1 MARPI
6 VLMPGPMNRSV
17 PDGLADSFEVIRL
30 WEADDSDAVLA
41 ERAKDVVG
49 VATGGTAIDG
59 DFLDQLPNLQIVA
72 SFGVGYD
79 KIDASAAAE
88 RGVVVTNTPGVLD
101 DEVAD
106 TAMGLLLMTARELS
120 RAERYLRDGHWQER
134 PYPLTKATMS
144 GRKMGILGLG
154 RIGEAIAHRAAA
166 FGISVAYHNRHR
178 KDVPYDYYPTLVELA
193 AASDILMV
201 VIPGGAETEHL
212 VNAEVLAALGPD
224 GILINVARGT
234 VVDEAALVDALKD
247 GTILSAGL
255 DVFEHEPEVHPGL
268 LELDNAV
275 LLPHVGSGSIP
286 TRDAMGRLVVEN
298 LVSWFE
304 RGVPVTPVQESAE
317 LVRKTRG

>member
-1 MARPI
+1 MARPL

-17 PDGLADSFEVIRL
+17 PDGLADGFEVIRL
-30 WEADDSDAVLA
+30 WESDDPDGVLE
-41 ERAKDVVG
+41 ERGKDVV
-49 VATGGTAIDG
+49 AIANGGTAIDG
-59 DFLDQLPNLQIVA
+59 AYLDRLPNVQIVA

-79 KIDASAAAE
+79 KIDATAAAE

-120 RAERYLRDGHWQER
+120 SAERYLRDGRWTER
-134 PYPLTKATMS
+134 PYPLTPATLS

-154 RIGEAIAHRAAA
+154 RIGEAIAHRAQA

-178 KDVPYDYYPTLVELA
+178 KDVAYDYYPTLVELA
-193 AASDILMV
+193 AASDILMI
-201 VIPGGAETEHL
+201 VIPGGAETKHL
-212 VNAEVLAALGPD
+212 VNAEVLAALGAD

-234 VVDEAALVDALKD
+234 VVDEAALVDALKSR
-247 GTILSAGL
+247 TILSAGL

-268 LELDNAV
+268 LEVDNAV
-275 LLPHVGSGSIP
+275 LLPHVGSGTIP

-304 RGVPVTPVQESAE
+304 NGVPVTPVQESAD
-317 LVRKTRG
+317 LVRKKRD